1 MVTDKEYDIFWLLNE
16 GDSYKEIGNVLH
28 VTENRVKQIFDRML
42 SKVTQVIEYNSVL
55 YITNLIFV

>member
-1 MVTDKEYDIFWLLNE
+1 MTDKEYDIFWLLNE
-16 GDSYKEIGNVLH
+16 GDSYKEIWNVLH
-28 VTENRVKQIFDRML
+28 VTENRVKQIFDRLL

>member
-16 GDSYKEIGNVLH
+16 GDSYKEIWNVLH
-28 VTENRVKQIFDRML
+28 VTENRVKQIFDRLL